1 MTHIKTYK
9 FKLVPTK
16 AQEEKFSSW
25 LGGTRFVY
33 NLCLDYRNTVYNS
46 GGGSITKNNIQKEL
60 KDIKNETDW
69 LKDIHSQVLQETT
82 DRLYKSFDNFFRRV
96 KAGETPGYPKFA
108 RKDFWSS
115 FTFKQG
121 TKVHPNTNRVSL
133 PKISKVKFRKSQ
145 DILGEIKTATIK
157 KESSGWFVCITAEVE
172 KKIAPY
178 AKNVVGLDLGLKDL
192 LITSDGDVKP
202 NPRTLRNWSK
212 KLAASQRSLS
222 RKRKG
227 SNNRNKEKLKLQRIH
242 QKIKEIRKD
251 HLHKLTTNII
261 SENQVVICENLNAK
275 GMLKNHKLAK
285 SISDASW
292 GQLVSMLEYKAS
304 WSSRVFIKVPAHYT
318 SQDCNNCGWRHS
330 ELKLSDR
337 EWICQGCGATHDRDI
352 NAARNIRDKGIEKL
366 KEAGH
371 VFSTFGDIVVNRLG
385 AEEPHGISSY

>member
-1 MTHIKTYK
+1 M
-9 FKLVPTK
+9 L
-16 AQEEKFSSW
+16 
-25 LGGTRFVY
+25 
-33 NLCLDYRNTVYNS
+33 
-46 GGGSITKNNIQKEL
+46 
-60 KDIKNETDW
+60 
-69 LKDIHSQVLQETT
+69 
-82 DRLYKSFDNFFRRV
+82 FR
-96 KAGETPGYPKFA
+96 
-108 RKDFWSS
+108 S
-115 FTFKQG
+115 
-121 TKVHPNTNRVSL
+121 
-133 PKISKVKFRKSQ
+133 
-145 DILGEIKTATIK
+145 
-157 KESSGWFVCITAEVE
+157 KESSGWFICITVEVE
-172 KKIAPY
+172 KKVAPS

-222 RKRKG
+222 RKKKG

-292 GQLVSMLEYKAS
+292 GKLVSMLEYKSA

-337 EWICQGCGATHDRDI
+337 EWICQGCDATHDRDI

-371 VFSTFGDIVVNRLG
+371 VFSTFGDIGLVGVE
-385 AEEPHGISSY
+385 AEEPHGISSH